1 MARRMTAY
9 VIALW
14 LTCGIAKA
22 QDATGTPPD
31 KPRQPPT
38 LEPSQNSS
46 ADLERAPRLVVE
58 PTHVDLGVVRQGGTY
73 DFSYVVTN
81 AGQLNLLIRRIGST
95 CGCTVTEPSEPQLI
109 KPGEQLTIDA
119 SFDSSDRIGLQR
131 KTIAIYSN
139 DPQRPRTAVTFNAD
153 VEALW
158 QLKPGLSVIEFGD
171 RRRGETLLPENQKLR
186 LLSGRKDVDLEI
198 VDVRFSKGG
207 LSYAA
212 EPIEERG
219 YRGYRLSFTLLKDA
233 AVGSYDNSVQI
244 VVRGG
249 GEEDVVSLPLTGQVI
264 QDISVRPLYLFDIV
278 PVMPGQTLPISRVT
292 LRAIERGTP
301 FEIRRIDTGPQLT
314 HTLEEIRPG
323 LEYRITVGVA
333 ETAAKGLF
341 AGHIVI
347 LTTNTEQPVITVP
360 VFANIGSAVE
370 VSPEIVSLRREGSSV
385 SQAARRVSIR
395 AQQSKGW
402 VIERV
407 SSDNPYFVA
416 TLEPASGG
424 ATQHELLV
432 SLAES
437 AQVGQH
443 AATITVLTNLEGA
456 RELKIRVYGEIVE

>member
-1 MARRMTAY
+1 MAKRMTACA
-9 VIALW
+9 IALW
-14 LTCGIAKA
+14 LTCGITQAREA
-22 QDATGTPPD
+22 VGAPPD
-31 KPRQPPT
+31 NPRQPAA

-46 ADLERAPRLVVE
+46 ADLERSPRLVVE

-81 AGQLNLLIRRIGST
+81 VGQSNLLIRRIGST

-119 SFDSSDRIGLQR
+119 SFDSSDRIGPQR

-139 DPQRPRTAVTFNAD
+139 DPQRRRTAVTFSAE

-158 QLKPGLSVIEFGD
+158 QLKPSLSVIEFGD
-171 RRRGETLLPENQKLR
+171 RRRGETLLPENRMMR
-186 LLSGRKDVDLEI
+186 LLSGKKDADLEI
-198 VDVRFSKGG
+198 ADVRFNKVG

-233 AVGSYDNSVQI
+233 AVGPYDNIVQI
-244 VVRGG
+244 AVRGG
-249 GEEDVVSLPLTGQVI
+249 GEEDVLSLPLTGQVI
-264 QDISVRPLYLFDIV
+264 QDISVRPLYLFDVV

-323 LEYRITVGVA
+323 LEYRITVALA
-333 ETAAKGLF
+333 ETASKGPF

-360 VFANIGSAVE
+360 VYANVGSPVE
-370 VSPEIVSLRREGSSV
+370 IYPEIVSLRREGSDL
-385 SQAARRVSIR
+385 SQAAHRVSIR
-395 AQQSKGW
+395 APQSEGW

-407 SSDNPYFVA
+407 SSDNPYFTA
-416 TLEPASGG
+416 ALQPASEG
-424 ATQHELLV
+424 ALERKLLV

-437 AQVGQH
+437 AQVGHH
-443 AATITVLTNLEGA
+443 AATITVLTNIEQA

>member
-1 MARRMTAY
+1 MAKRMTVCA
-9 VIALW
+9 VALW
-14 LTCGIAKA
+14 LTGGIAKA
-22 QDATGTPPD
+22 REVVAAPPD
-31 KPRQPPT
+31 NPPQPPI

-73 DFSYVVTN
+73 DFSYIVTN
-81 AGQLNLLIRRIGST
+81 AGRSNLLIRRIGST

-119 SFDSSDRIGLQR
+119 SFDSSDRIGPQR

-139 DPQRPRTAVTFNAD
+139 DPHRRRTAVTFSAE

-158 QLKPGLSVIEFGD
+158 QLKPGLSVIEFSD
-171 RRRGETLLPENQKLR
+171 RRRGETLLAENRALR
-186 LLSGRKDVDLEI
+186 LLSGKKDADLEI

-233 AVGSYDNSVQI
+233 TVGPYDNIVQI
-244 VVRGG
+244 AVRGG
-249 GEEDVVSLPLTGQVI
+249 GEEDVLSVPVTGQVI
-264 QDISVRPLYLFDIV
+264 QDITVRPFYLFDVV

-333 ETAAKGLF
+333 RTAAKGPF

-360 VFANIGSAVE
+360 VFANVGSAVE
-370 VSPEIVSLRREGSSV
+370 IHPEIVSLRREGSDL

-395 AQQSKGW
+395 AQQLEGW

-407 SSDNPYFVA
+407 SSDNPYFTA
-416 TLEPASGG
+416 ALEPASDG
-424 ATQHELLV
+424 ATERKLLV

-443 AATITVLTNLEGA
+443 TATITVFTNIEDA
-456 RELKIRVYGEIVE
+456 RELKIRVYGEIIE

>member
-1 MARRMTAY
+1 MAKRMTACA
-9 VIALW
+9 VTLW
-14 LTCGIAKA
+14 LTCGVAKA
-22 QDATGTPPD
+22 REPIDAPPD
-31 KPRQPPT
+31 NPPQPAT
-38 LEPSQNSS
+38 LEPSQHSS

-119 SFDSSDRIGLQR
+119 SFDSSDRIGAQR

-139 DPQRPRTAVTFNAD
+139 DPQRPRTAVTFSAD

-171 RRRGETLLPENQKLR
+171 RRRGETLLAENRMLR
-186 LLSGRKDVDLEI
+186 LLSGKKDADLEI

-207 LSYAA
+207 LSHTA

-219 YRGYRLSFTLLKDA
+219 YRGYRLNFTLLKDA
-233 AVGSYDNSVQI
+233 AVGAYDNTVQI
-244 VVRGG
+244 AVRGD
-249 GEEDVVSLPLTGQVI
+249 GEEDVLSLSLTGQVI
-264 QDISVRPLYLFDIV
+264 QDISVRPLYLFDVV

-323 LEYRITVGVA
+323 LEYRITIGVA
-333 ETAAKGLF
+333 ETAAKGPF

-360 VFANIGSAVE
+360 VFANVGSAVE
-370 VSPEIVSLRREGSSV
+370 IYPEIVSLRREGSDL
-385 SQAARRVSIR
+385 SQAARRVTIR
-395 AQQSKGW
+395 APWSEGC

-407 SSDNPYFVA
+407 TSDNPYFTVV
-416 TLEPASGG
+416 LDPASDG
-424 ATQHELLV
+424 ATERKLLIA
-432 SLAES
+432 LAKS
-437 AQVGQH
+437 AQIGQH
-443 AATITVLTNLEGA
+443 AATITVLTNIENA

>member
-1 MARRMTAY
+1 MAKRMTAC
-9 VIALW
+9 VVALW

-22 QDATGTPPD
+22 QEEGAVPPD
-31 KPRQPPT
+31 NLPQAAT
-38 LEPSQNSS
+38 LEPSQDSS
-46 ADLERAPRLVVE
+46 ADLEQAPRLVVE
-58 PTHVDLGVVRQGGTY
+58 PTHVDLGVVRRGGTY

-81 AGQLNLLIRRIGST
+81 AGELNLLIRRIGST
-95 CGCTVTEPSEPQLI
+95 CGCTVTEPSEPQVI

-119 SFDSSDRIGLQR
+119 SFDSSDRIGPQR

-139 DPQRPRTAVTFNAD
+139 DPQRPRTAVTFSAE

-158 QLKPGLSVIEFGD
+158 QLKPGLSIIEFGD
-171 RRRGETLLPENQKLR
+171 RRRGETLLAEKRMLR
-186 LLSGRKDVDLEI
+186 LLSGRKDADIEI

-207 LSYAA
+207 LSYTA

-233 AVGSYDNSVQI
+233 AVGPYDNIVQI
-244 VVRGG
+244 AVRGG
-249 GEEDVVSLPLTGQVI
+249 GEEDVLSLPVTGQVI
-264 QDISVRPLYLFDIV
+264 QDITVRPLYLFDVV

-333 ETAAKGLF
+333 KTAAKGPF

-370 VSPEIVSLRREGSSV
+370 VYPEIVSLRREGSDL
-385 SQAARRVSIR
+385 SQAARQVSIR
-395 AQQSKGW
+395 ALQSEGW

-407 SSDNPYFVA
+407 RSDNPYFA
-416 TLEPASGG
+416 AALEPASDG
-424 ATQHELLV
+424 ATERKLLI

-437 AQVGQH
+437 AQVGQY
-443 AATITVLTNLEGA
+443 AATITVLTNIEGA